1 MHDDEVETNSRLVR
15 RLLEA
20 QFPRWADL
28 RVEAVRS
35 AGTDNALFRLGDE
48 MVVRLPRMARA
59 AEQAAKEQDWLPR
72 LAPLLPLA
80 IPVPL
85 ERGSPCDFYPWQWS
99 VYRWLEGT
107 AADSSDSLSDPVGAA
122 AELGRFIAALHGIE
136 STGVPQPGPHNAFRG
151 VPLSRRDGATRTAIH
166 ALRDTLD
173 MVVATASWN
182 AALGSPAWSGK
193 PIVIHGDLQPAN
205 LLLRNGRLSAVIDFG
220 CLGAGDPA
228 CDLMAAWTF
237 LPATA
242 RYAFRAATAAD
253 DAAWARGR
261 GWALSFGLI
270 ALPYYES
277 SNPVLASI
285 ARRTIDEVLI
295 DFTNE
300 SGCA

>member
-1 MHDDEVETNSRLVR
+1 MHADEVETNSRLVR

-35 AGTDNALFRLGDE
+35 AGTDNALFRLGDD
-48 MVVRLPRMARA
+48 MVVRLPRIARA
-59 AEQAAKEQDWLPR
+59 AGQVAKEQDWLPR

-85 ERGSPCDFYPWQWS
+85 ARGSSSDFYPWQWS

-107 AADSSDSLSDPVGAA
+107 AVASSDSLSEPVVAA
-122 AELGRFIAALHGIE
+122 AELGRFVAALHGID
-136 STGVPQPGPHNAFRG
+136 STGVPHPGPHNAFRG
-151 VPLSRRDGATRTAIH
+151 VPLSRRDRATRTATH
-166 ALRDTLD
+166 ALRDTID
-173 MVVATASWN
+173 TVVATAALN
-182 AALGSPAWSGK
+182 AALGSPPWSGK
-193 PIVIHGDLQPAN
+193 PMVIHGDLQPAN
-205 LLLRNGRLSAVIDFG
+205 LLMRNGRLSAVIDFG

-237 LPATA
+237 LPSAA
-242 RYAFRAATAAD
+242 RYAFRAATGAD

-277 SNPVLASI
+277 TNPVLASI
-285 ARRTIDEVLI
+285 ARRTIDEVLTE
-295 DFTNE
+295 FTNE
-300 SGCA
+300 SGRA